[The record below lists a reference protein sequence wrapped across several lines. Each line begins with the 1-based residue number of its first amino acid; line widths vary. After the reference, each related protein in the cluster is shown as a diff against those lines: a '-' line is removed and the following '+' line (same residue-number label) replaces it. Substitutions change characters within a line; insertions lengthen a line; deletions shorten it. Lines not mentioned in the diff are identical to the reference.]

1 LRPVRRRPGATTDMP
16 VTKVLT
22 DGIGEVDLRN
32 FDVYS
37 QRGGYVQLKRAFTEM
52 TPADVADI
60 TMKSGLRGRG
70 GAGFPTGRKWSFL
83 PKNGRPR
90 YMVCNCDEAEP
101 GTFKDHMLL
110 EETPHQVLEGILLG
124 TYAIESGHAFIYI
137 RGEFARGYEIFSKA
151 VAEARAAGF
160 IGENL
165 FGTAYSVEV
174 TVQRGAGA
182 YICGEETALI
192 NSIEGRR
199 GEPRLKPPFPAV
211 KGLYGEP
218 TVVNNVETLATLPHL
233 LRNGAEWFAKVGPE
247 RSPGYKIVS
256 VSGHVRKPGNYEVPL
271 GTPIRELL
279 EIAGGPRDG
288 RTIVAVQPGG
298 GSSACLFEEHLDL
311 GYDFD
316 TMAANGTMLGS
327 GAVVFFDDSTNFVE
341 AALALVRF
349 YAHESCGQCTPCR
362 EGGHWLEVTLER
374 ILNGGGLDSDIDMLV
389 AVSHQMTGLN
399 LCPLGDSIEPFL
411 ASVVKRFEAQFRSY
425 VRSPQREAISA

>member
-1 LRPVRRRPGATTDMP
+1 MP

-22 DGIGEVDLRN
+22 DGIGEVDLR
-32 FDVYS
+32 DLATYRS
-37 QRGGYVQLKRAFTEM
+37 RGGYEQWRRAVAELA
-52 TPADVADI
+52 PADVRDV
-60 TMKSGLRGRG
+60 TNRSGLRGRG
-70 GAGFPTGRKWSFL
+70 GAGFPTGKKWSFL
-83 PKNGRPR
+83 PDNGRPR

-110 EETPHQVLEGILLG
+110 EETPHQVLEGILIG
-124 TYAIESGHAFIYI
+124 TYAIGSHHAFVYI
-137 RGEFARGYEIFSKA
+137 RGEFQRGYDIFA
-151 VAEARAAGF
+151 AALAQAREAGLV
-160 IGENL
+160 GERL
-165 FGTAYSVEV
+165 FGTDYRVEV
-174 TVQRGAGA
+174 TIHRGAGA

-218 TVVNNVETLATLPHL
+218 TVVNNVETLATLPHI
-233 LRNGAEWFAKVGPE
+233 LRNGPEWFTAVGTE

-256 VSGHVRKPGNYEVPL
+256 ISGHVKAPGNYEVPL

-279 EIAGGPRDG
+279 AIAGGAREG
-288 RTIVAVQPGG
+288 REIVAVQPGG
-298 GSSACLFEEHLDL
+298 GSSACLFAEDLDL

-316 TMAANGTMLGS
+316 TMAQHGTMLGS

-341 AALALVRF
+341 AALALVQF

-362 EGGHWLEVTLER
+362 EGGHWLEVTLNR
-374 ILNGGGLDSDIDMLV
+374 LLDGGGMESDIDMLV
-389 AVSHQMTGLN
+389 AVARQMTGLN

-411 ASVVKRFEAQFRSY
+411 GSVIARFESQFRAY
-425 VRSPQREAISA
+425 VRTPARIAVPA